1 MTEKTITVE
10 NSVGL
15 YAKPGTLFVR
25 CAEQF
30 KSSISIS
37 KDGRTASAK
46 SLLGVLSLA
55 VNRGS
60 VITLVA
66 SGPDE
71 QEAVEALCSLID
83 SDFSTSETV

>member
-1 MTEKTITVE
+1 MTEKTITIE

-15 YAKPGTLFVR
+15 YARPGTVFVH
-25 CAEQF
+25 CAEKF
-30 KSSISIS
+30 RSHITIT

-60 VITLVA
+60 VVTLSA

-71 QEAVEALCSLID
+71 EEAIRELTYLID
-83 SDFSTSETV
+83 TDFTTEVFA

>member
-15 YAKPGTLFVR
+15 YARPGTVFVH
-25 CAEQF
+25 CAEKF
-30 KSSISIS
+30 RSSITIT

-60 VITLVA
+60 VITITA

-71 QEAVEALCSLID
+71 EQAVQELCYLID
-83 SDFSTSETV
+83 TDFSTEVFA